1 MSAAIVLPAVV
12 AVLGL
17 PRQFLLLAIVMT
29 ALVIFRFRENI
40 QRIARGEE
48 PKFQPK
54 RAEDLP

>member
-1 MSAAIVLPAVV
+1 VV

-29 ALVIFRFRENI
+29 ALVILRFRENI

-48 PKFQPK
+48 PRFQPK
-54 RAEDLP
+54 RAENLP